1 MAVVWGNPQEI
12 RWSLPAASVRLARS
26 RVIRAC
32 LLALLLATAVAYG
45 LF

>member
-1 MAVVWGNPQEI
+1 MAVVWGSPQEI

-32 LLALLLATAVAYG
+32 ILALLLASAIAYE